1 MVCRVSS
8 EKAAVWFPAE
18 KANVCD
24 LDAPC
29 CDAECDLPSWT
40 NPFGVSTGACAGRCS
55 RVLVVENGQIVEDG
69 NPAELA
75 RQSNSRYR
83 TLLEAEE
90 SVREGLWSS
99 GSWRRLRLED
109 GRLNEELQR
118 VTV

>member
-1 MVCRVSS
+1 MLCVTHDVG
-8 EKAAVWFPAE
+8 ETLGF
-18 KANVCD
+18 
-24 LDAPC
+24 
-29 CDAECDLPSWT
+29 
-40 NPFGVSTGACAGRCS
+40 S